1 MAARATERRLSGVAL
16 PDRYKVLHHVADGGM
31 ASVWCTHDDA
41 LGRDVAIKLLAEAYA
56 RDGAAVGST
65 THRLPMAGAI
75 NDCSR

>member
-1 MAARATERRLSGVAL
+1 
-16 PDRYKVLHHVADGGM
+16 M